1 MRRRNAIGSASL
13 NKGNSVQNRGP
24 KRTAI
29 VTELGIDVKPTP
41 IVQTTFNCSIC
52 HMSFTTKSSY
62 TQHERLHLG
71 NYLYLCKI
79 CGKGYNHLGNLE
91 GHIASHTNVKAFKCP
106 ICGVD
111 FAYKQSFKLHLKQKH
126 EIKSEQD
133 LNQVIAST
141 KFITSIQS
149 QPAQ

>member
-1 MRRRNAIGSASL
+1 MVPMRR
-13 NKGNSVQNRGP
+13 GNIQNRGP
-24 KRTAI
+24 KRTAV
-29 VTELGIDVKPTP
+29 VTTLGGDARP
-41 IVQTTFNCSIC
+41 IPIGQTTFNCSIC
-52 HMSFTTKSSY
+52 HMGFTTKSSY

-71 NYLYLCKI
+71 NYLYHCKI

-126 EIKSEQD
+126 EMEGDQN
-133 LNQVIAST
+133 LNQVISWT
-141 KFITSIQS
+141 KYVTSIQTK
-149 QPAQ
+149 AE